1 MHLKSTVHQ
10 WRYRFGYL
18 LFISFMWLLGS
29 CSTHRSFGASSNQ
42 NTSEIVAFKPNLQP
56 QKKDNSNLL
65 NQPNSS
71 HKKTS
76 QVFKDPERSFRGVW
90 VATVANIDWP
100 KHPSDSFEKMQED
113 YKSLLKFYKDLHFNT
128 VIVQV
133 RAAGDALYPS
143 KLAPWSKYLSG
154 KQGLQ
159 PQINIDPLEWLIET
173 THAYGM
179 DFHAWINPYRATMS
193 METKGLSQDHDFYT
207 HREWLIPYGN
217 KYYYNPGLPEVRE
230 HMLAVVRE
238 LVNTY
243 QIDGLHLDDYF
254 YPYKIEK
261 QSFKDE
267 TSYRVYGGA
276 MSLGDW
282 RRQNVDSL
290 IAGISNEIKQT
301 KPWVSFGVSPFGV
314 WKNKG
319 TDPKG
324 SDTRAGQTTFEDL
337 YADPLV
343 WMREGWIDYLVP
355 QLYWSMNYELAA
367 HKTLVDWW
375 ANQKS
380 NSKIYIG
387 YGPYKIFNNA
397 DNAWDQPNELGDQI
411 AYGNQKEVIEG
422 QVFFSAKSLMQ
433 NSLASV
439 VASLKQNAFKEV
451 VMAPLVG
458 AAKKADS
465 IQWKAD
471 VHTDA
476 QGTLRVSS
484 IAPEWSKYIPYFLN
498 TELNIYEAGAI
509 RATHIPFLGAKN
521 IEFIKG
527 INSYGQLSAPIPVTR
542 MR

>member
-1 MHLKSTVHQ
+1 MHLKSTVQH
-10 WRYRFGYL
+10 WHYRFGYL
-18 LFISFMWLLGS
+18 LFMSFMWLLGS
-29 CSTHRSFGASSNQ
+29 CSAHRSFGASSNQ
-42 NTSEIVAFKPNLQP
+42 NTTEIVASKANLQP
-56 QKKDNSNLL
+56 QKKDYSNLL

-100 KHPSDSFEKMQED
+100 KHPNDSFEKMQED

-159 PQINIDPLEWLIET
+159 PQTNTDPLEWLIET

-193 METKGLSQDHDFYT
+193 METKELSQDHDFYT

-267 TSYRVYGGA
+267 ISFKMYGSD

-282 RRQNVDSL
+282 RRQNVNSL
-290 IAGISNEIKQT
+290 IAGIFNEIKQT

-337 YADPLV
+337 YADPLT

-375 ANQKS
+375 VDQKS
-380 NSKIYIG
+380 KSKIYIG

-411 AYGNQKEVIEG
+411 AYGNEKEVIEG

-439 VASLKQNAFKEV
+439 VVSLKQRAFNEV

-465 IQWKAD
+465 IQWNATA
-471 VHTDA
+471 HTDA
-476 QGTLRVSS
+476 QETLRVSS
-484 IAPEWSKYIPYFLN
+484 IASEWAKYIPYFLN
-498 TELNIYEAGAI
+498 AELNIYEAGAI
-509 RATHIPFLGAKN
+509 RATHIPFKEAEN

-527 INSYGQLSAPIPVTR
+527 INSYGQLSAPIPVKR